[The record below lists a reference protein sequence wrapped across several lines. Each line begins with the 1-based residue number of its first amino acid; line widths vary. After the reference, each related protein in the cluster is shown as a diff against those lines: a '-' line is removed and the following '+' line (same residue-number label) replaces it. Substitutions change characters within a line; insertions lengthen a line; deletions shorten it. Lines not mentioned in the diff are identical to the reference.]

1 METWYCNIQW
11 LPLDLVRLAPCTRS
25 QSSLNHH
32 FYRWYMVA
40 KTIPKWVVRS
50 CFTHIFHSS
59 FTRGLYKNY
68 GIVLFLGNSSRV
80 NFTTITNYPISQIYQ
95 SFIANW
101 LLITFSTDDPPK
113 DPHGAVLVSCK
124 AGVVEDIHTY
134 YPTTVYPLYDQ
145 F

>member
-1 METWYCNIQW
+1 MGGSF
-11 LPLDLVRLAPCTRS
+11 L
-25 QSSLNHH
+25 
-32 FYRWYMVA
+32 
-40 KTIPKWVVRS
+40 
-50 CFTHIFHSS
+50 FTHIFHSS

>member
-1 METWYCNIQW
+1 MGGSF
-11 LPLDLVRLAPCTRS
+11 L
-25 QSSLNHH
+25 
-32 FYRWYMVA
+32 
-40 KTIPKWVVRS
+40 
-50 CFTHIFHSS
+50 FTHIFHSS

-80 NFTTITNYPISQIYQ
+80 NFTTI
-95 SFIANW
+95 IANW